1 MTEILK
7 KYDLKTRVQVEFVKK
22 SQKMTPHELAHHSK
36 AVNKVQFNK
45 AGTVFA
51 TCADDNFIHFYS
63 SINYQLIR
71 SIKMQNAVK
80 NIAFFKKE
88 HKIVVANALG
98 TFEIYEYFS
107 VDDKPFY
114 SYKNNDKRILSMS
127 LSYGDKYLAILTKS
141 ITEPFSKV
149 NCHIY
154 EVANLVYDEFN
165 TFLTAVC
172 SIESEVDQN
181 FN

>member
-1 MTEILK
+1 
-7 KYDLKTRVQVEFVKK
+7 
-22 SQKMTPHELAHHSK
+22 
-36 AVNKVQFNK
+36 
-45 AGTVFA
+45 
-51 TCADDNFIHFYS
+51 
-63 SINYQLIR
+63 
-71 SIKMQNAVK
+71 MQNAVK